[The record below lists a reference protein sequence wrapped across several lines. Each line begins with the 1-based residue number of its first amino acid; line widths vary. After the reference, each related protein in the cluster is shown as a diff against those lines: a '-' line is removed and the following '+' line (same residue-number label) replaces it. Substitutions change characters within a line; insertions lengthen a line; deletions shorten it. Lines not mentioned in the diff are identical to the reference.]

1 MIESDFTLTLNAEE
15 HELLNTA
22 LVHLLDA
29 AEEMHNWDVYP
40 NDDNP
45 RIETLRQLRNRS
57 VSLWAKR
64 FENS

>member
-1 MIESDFTLTLNAEE
+1 MIESNFTLTLNAEE

-29 AEEMHNWDVYP
+29 AEEMHYFDTEIE
-40 NDDNP
+40 DNP

-57 VSLWAKR
+57 VALWVQR
-64 FENS
+64 FDKEV